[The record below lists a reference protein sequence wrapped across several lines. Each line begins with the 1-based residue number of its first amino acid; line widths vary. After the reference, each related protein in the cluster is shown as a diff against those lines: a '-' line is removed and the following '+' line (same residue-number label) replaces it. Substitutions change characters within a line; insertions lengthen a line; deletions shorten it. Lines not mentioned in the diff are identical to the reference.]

1 MPSPHARKPTY
12 RVDLEYDGTKYH
24 GWQEQPNARTVAGEL
39 RAAAERAVGQV
50 LDLQGAGRTDA
61 GVHALRQV
69 AHLSLG
75 APIDPGVLRLRLND
89 ALPADLHV
97 LSILPAAKGFHAR
110 HSAAARSYLY
120 QIARRR
126 TAFAKRF
133 VWWVKRPLD
142 AQEMADAAALVRGRH
157 DFARFTERPAE
168 QPSTLVVVER
178 VEVLEHGALVLV
190 RIVAS
195 HFLWRMVRR
204 IVGTLVEIGAGRA
217 TRNDLAAL
225 LAGGKLR
232 HAEAPAS
239 WTAPPSGL
247 FLERVLYPG
256 DPPLEPLGPA
266 FAVSAEPTGPAPR
279 GVARRV
285 RA

>member
-1 MPSPHARKPTY
+1 MLSPQSRKSLY
-12 RVDLEYDGTKYH
+12 RIDLEYDGTRYH
-24 GWQEQPNARTVAGEL
+24 GWQEQSNARTVAGEL
-39 RAAAERAVGQV
+39 RSAAERAVGAV
-50 LDLQGAGRTDA
+50 ADLQGAGRTDA

-69 AHLSLG
+69 AHLG
-75 APIDPGVLRLRLND
+75 FVAPIDPGVLCLRLND

-97 LSILPAAKGFHAR
+97 LTVRPAPPGFHAR
-110 HSAAARSYLY
+110 HSAVARSYLY

-126 TAFAKRF
+126 TAFAKRY

-142 AQEMADAAALVRGRH
+142 ASAMADASALLRGRH
-157 DFARFTERPAE
+157 DFARFTERPGE
-168 QPSTLVVVER
+168 QPSTLVVVEQ
-178 VEVLEHGALVLV
+178 VEVREEGALVLI

-217 TRNDLAAL
+217 TGDDMAAL
-225 LAGGKLR
+225 LSGQRLVD
-232 HAEAPAS
+232 AEAPAS

-247 FLERVLYPG
+247 FLERVQYPG
-256 DPPLEPLGPA
+256 DPPLDPLLPA
-266 FAVSAEPTGPAPR
+266 CAVSAEPEAPAPR
-279 GVARRV
+279 RPARRG